1 MATFGE
7 IIYAALDILKER
19 ADDAYYTEEHM
30 LFLAKQMRAVLLER
44 KYSKSRNKAF
54 ASVSSENTQQ
64 ICLTLS
70 PADLLPGGCSGAWLR
85 SDGEVP
91 DTLDI
96 YDGTLTTVSEMLFS
110 PVTLIP
116 AERMPYVG
124 HNKWLLNII
133 YAAIASDNHLYLT
146 SANSQ
151 FLFLKKVKM
160 EAVFSDPEK
169 AAEYSCDPEE
179 GAACDI
185 LNTEFPL
192 EAALV
197 PSCIELMVQEI
208 MGSKYVPEDKNNNA
222 ADDLT
227 NISLA
232 RRPAYPVETARRRS
246 NAQAQAEE

>member
-7 IIYAALDILKER
+7 VIYMALDLLKER

-30 LFLAKQMRAVLLER
+30 LFLANQVRAVLLNR
-44 KYSKSRNKAF
+44 KYSKSRNKSF
-54 ASVSSENTQQ
+54 AAVSGENTQQ
-64 ICLTLS
+64 ICLTLA
-70 PADLLPGGCSGAWLR
+70 PAELLPGGCGGTWLR
-85 SDGEVP
+85 SDEEVP
-91 DTLDI
+91 DTMDI
-96 YDGTLTTVSEMLFS
+96 YDATLATVSEMMFS

-160 EAVFSDPEK
+160 EAVFSDAAK
-169 AAEYSCDPEE
+169 AAEYECDSDGE
-179 GAACDI
+179 AKCDI
-185 LNTEFPL
+185 LNAEFPL
-192 EAALV
+192 EAALI

-208 MGSKYVPEDKNNNA
+208 VGSKYVPEDKSNNA

-227 NISLA
+227 DIRMV
-232 RRPAYPVETARRRS
+232 RRPTAPVETTERRA
-246 NAQAQAEE
+246 NAQAEE